1 MLFKINFQNLLKKKE
16 RKRPA
21 LQLALKG
28 ENSRLAKFWNEI
40 SLKITSNTEELSWKW
55 YKIIKLGKN
64 LIIVSKYQSLSSSV
78 WVTINLASF

>member
-28 ENSRLAKFWNEI
+28 ENSRLAKFQNEI
-40 SLKITSNTEELSWKW
+40 SLKITSNTAELS
-55 YKIIKLGKN
+55 
-64 LIIVSKYQSLSSSV
+64 
-78 WVTINLASF
+78 